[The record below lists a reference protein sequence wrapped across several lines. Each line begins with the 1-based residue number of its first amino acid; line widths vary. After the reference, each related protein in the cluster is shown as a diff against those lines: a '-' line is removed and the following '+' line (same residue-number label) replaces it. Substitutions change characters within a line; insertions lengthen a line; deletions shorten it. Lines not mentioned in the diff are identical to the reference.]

1 MMSGCEGASVA
12 EDEWFSLRGA
22 ISAYLVAFFNL
33 SLAIGTEE
41 FLIEYGFFWLELF
54 ADFFHGW

>member
-41 FLIEYGFFWLELF
+41 FLIEYGFF
-54 ADFFHGW
+54 